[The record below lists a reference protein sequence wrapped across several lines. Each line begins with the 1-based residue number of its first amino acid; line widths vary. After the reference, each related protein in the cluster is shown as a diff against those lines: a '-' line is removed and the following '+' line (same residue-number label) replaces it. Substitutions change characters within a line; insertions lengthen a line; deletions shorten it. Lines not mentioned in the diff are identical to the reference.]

1 MAISDRLARQL
12 AALPARP
19 GVYLWKDAEG
29 EIVYVGKAANLRTR
43 LPSYFAE
50 EQGSTEREFLREQI
64 ADLET
69 IIVPNEA
76 QALLLE
82 NTLIKEHQ
90 PKFNIR
96 LRDDK
101 SYPQIA
107 VTLAEPFP
115 RVLVVRRVTIPGAR
129 YFGPY
134 TDVATLR
141 QTLKIVR
148 RIFTVRSC
156 SWHLPEEA
164 PNRPCLDFHIDR
176 CKAPCV
182 AYQSVEDYR
191 RMIDDVLLFLSG
203 KTLDVR
209 ARLRERMQEASNAQD
224 YERAA
229 QLRDALKWLDQL
241 EQPQTVEV
249 VGGGDADAISLA
261 RDGDDAVG
269 VILRIR
275 DGKLVAREQR
285 FLEHVEHAPEGEVLR
300 TFLVGYYLPLEQRA
314 QRVVL
319 PFAPA
324 DLEALRELVPGVDFV
339 VPQRGSAAKLVE
351 LADQNARHLLDS
363 FKIETF
369 DIDERA
375 ADPVFALGRDLGLP
389 VVPRAM
395 VCIDISTNQGRDTVG
410 SLVWFEGGR
419 PRKAEYRRYRIKGVE
434 GIDDFAAMKE
444 VVTRFLTRRIAEN
457 IQIPDLI
464 VIDGGKGQLAA
475 AVEAAHAQGQE
486 RLPIVSLAKREE
498 EVFLPGSGEPLRL
511 SRRSPS
517 LKLLQRARDEA
528 HRFAVTYSRKRR
540 AQRTITSELLRIPG
554 IGPARRRLLLERFG
568 SLAGVRTAT
577 PTEIAALPGFS
588 TKLADRILDR
598 LNPPPPPPG
607 FPPTPPHPT
616 PAGWVPP
623 PPARDHLDV
632 GVFGVRSRS
641 HLRCRRLPRGVRGLR
656 IAVPGALPRAPASRG
671 KESIGRGTATLDHV
685 ALRRLAAPARRR
697 APGHTR
703 RGRDAAAQSGAS
715 RRAPRVRPT
724 LGQGR
729 KHEPHGIVQGPRT
742 GRRVHAPATTPRP
755 ILDQIRAF
763 GADLILLDG
772 HIGDCGIAARL
783 HADTTGAIDVSTLRE
798 PYRIEGKKTLGLELA
813 EQLGWTLPDAIVYP
827 TGGGT
832 GLIGMWKAFQE
843 LRDSGWVHGPLPRM
857 YTVQASGCAP
867 VVQAF
872 ESGADRCEPW
882 PDPKT
887 VAAGL
892 RVPSPLGDRLMLR
905 ALRDSGGGAVA
916 VSDEALAAA
925 AHELQVAEGID
936 ASPEGGA
943 ALSGAVAL
951 KNRGVLRPE
960 QRVVLFNTGAGWL
973 YRA

>member
-1 MAISDRLARQL
+1 M
-12 AALPARP
+12 
-19 GVYLWKDAEG
+19 WKDAEG
-29 EIVYVGKAANLRTR
+29 AILYVGKAANLRSR
-43 LPSYFAE
+43 VPAYFAE

-82 NTLIKEHQ
+82 NTLIKENQ

-115 RVLVVRRVTIPGAR
+115 RVLVVRRVAIPGAR

-141 QTLKIVR
+141 QTLKIIR

-156 SWHLPEEA
+156 SWNLPDDA
-164 PNRPCLDFHIDR
+164 PDRPCLDFHIDR

-182 AYQSVEDYR
+182 GYQAVEAYR

-209 ARLRERMQEASNAQD
+209 ARLRERMHEASSAQD

-261 RDGDDAVG
+261 RDGDDAAG

-275 DGKLVAREQR
+275 DGRLVAREHR
-285 FLEHVEHAPEGEVLR
+285 FLEHVEHAPEGDVLR

-324 DLEALRELVPGVDFV
+324 DLDALRELTGGGVEFV

-363 FKIETF
+363 FKIESF

-389 VVPRAM
+389 IVPRAM

-410 SLVWFEGGR
+410 SLIWFEGGR

-444 VVTRFLTRRIAEN
+444 VLSRFLTRRIAEKK
-457 IQIPDLI
+457 QIPDLI
-464 VIDGGKGQLAA
+464 VIDGGKGQLGA
-475 AVEAAHAQGQE
+475 AVEAARSLGQE
-486 RLPIVSLAKREE
+486 ALPIVSLAKREE
-498 EVFLPGSGEPLRL
+498 EVFVPGSADPLRL

-528 HRFAVTYSRKRR
+528 HRFAVMYSRKRR

-577 PTEIAALPGFS
+577 PAEIASVPGFS

-598 LNPPPPPPG
+598 L
-607 FPPTPPHPT
+607 HQ
-616 PAGWVPP
+616 
-623 PPARDHLDV
+623 
-632 GVFGVRSRS
+632 
-641 HLRCRRLPRGVRGLR
+641 
-656 IAVPGALPRAPASRG
+656 RA
-671 KESIGRGTATLDHV
+671 
-685 ALRRLAAPARRR
+685 
-697 APGHTR
+697 
-703 RGRDAAAQSGAS
+703 
-715 RRAPRVRPT
+715 
-724 LGQGR
+724 
-729 KHEPHGIVQGPRT
+729 
-742 GRRVHAPATTPRP
+742 
-755 ILDQIRAF
+755 
-763 GADLILLDG
+763 
-772 HIGDCGIAARL
+772 
-783 HADTTGAIDVSTLRE
+783 
-798 PYRIEGKKTLGLELA
+798 
-813 EQLGWTLPDAIVYP
+813 
-827 TGGGT
+827 
-832 GLIGMWKAFQE
+832 
-843 LRDSGWVHGPLPRM
+843 
-857 YTVQASGCAP
+857 
-867 VVQAF
+867 
-872 ESGADRCEPW
+872 
-882 PDPKT
+882 
-887 VAAGL
+887 
-892 RVPSPLGDRLMLR
+892 
-905 ALRDSGGGAVA
+905 
-916 VSDEALAAA
+916 
-925 AHELQVAEGID
+925 
-936 ASPEGGA
+936 
-943 ALSGAVAL
+943 
-951 KNRGVLRPE
+951 
-960 QRVVLFNTGAGWL
+960 
-973 YRA
+973 